1 MGSRARRGWLSGY
14 TKGMRQQ
21 RHVLAHSK
29 MTAALVFLVVEDYEP
44 FRQAVCSLLR
54 QRDYRVMEAVD
65 GLEAIEKAI
74 ELQPDFLLFDIDL
87 PKVNGIESAKQVLSL
102 VPNAKLI
109 FVTQESSVEVIRE
122 TFRLGAQGYIHKQ
135 HAWADLLPA
144 IDAVLGGRRFVS
156 STLDS
161 SVDTD
166 VEREYRGR
174 ELKSGPGLPNET

>member
-1 MGSRARRGWLSGY
+1 
-14 TKGMRQQ
+14 MRQQ

-29 MTAALVFLVVEDYEP
+29 MTEALVFLVVEDYEP

-102 VPNAKLI
+102 VPNVKLI
-109 FVTQESSVEVIRE
+109 FVTQESSVEVIQE

-135 HAWADLLPA
+135 YAWTDLLPA
-144 IDAVLGGRRFVS
+144 IDAALGGRRFVS

-166 VEREYRGR
+166 VEREHLNRGR
-174 ELKSGPGLPNET
+174 KSGPRLPNETDFEN